1 MWLCLLLCLLAQS
14 AGQGGGRKCGREA
27 ICEKSGSGTTGW
39 TITTTKRNLFFQS
52 AHLTTEQLCVLH
64 STKHHFLYIHSEFTD
79 GELKSFKTL
88 TWGDKSE
95 RRKIKY
101 FDATNGP
108 VPWDPTKYDRWHWLV
123 LKGTLWSV
131 AQPSS
136 NAPASR
142 DYPEKIQSPQP
153 TCTWTSQVKLE
164 TNLVQP

>member
-1 MWLCLLLCLLAQS
+1 M
-14 AGQGGGRKCGREA
+14 R
-27 ICEKSGSGTTGW
+27 SGSHLWEVWIGHHWLNNNNNKTQPV
-39 TITTTKRNLFFQS
+39 FFT
-52 AHLTTEQLCVLH
+52 HLTTEQLCVLH
-64 STKHHFLYIHSEFTD
+64 STKHHFLYMHSSFTD
-79 GELKSFKTL
+79 GELKSYKTL